1 MNKTLYIFNKISKMH
16 TRLFGY
22 RTTSSPPL
30 RIVSKDDVLEKDE
43 IILFVRDT
51 CGSDIIL
58 AIKKTTYI
66 LHIKEIISYMK
77 NVLSNQVH
85 LLIGKKILN
94 YLYEIEHFIP
104 SLKTEGNVIH
114 LSID

>member
-1 MNKTLYIFNKISKMH
+1 MH
-16 TRLFGY
+16 TRLYGY
-22 RTTSSPPL
+22 RTIYPPL
-30 RIVSKDDVLEKDE
+30 RVVSKDDVLEKDE
-43 IILFVRDT
+43 IILFVRDR

-66 LHIKEIISYMK
+66 LHIKEFISYMK

-85 LLIGKKILN
+85 LLIGKKTLN
-94 YLYEIEHFIP
+94 YLYEIDQFLP
-104 SLKTEGNVIH
+104 SLKIEGNVIH

>member
-1 MNKTLYIFNKISKMH
+1 MH
-16 TRLFGY
+16 TRLYGY
-22 RTTSSPPL
+22 QTTSSPPL
-30 RIVSKDDVLEKDE
+30 RIFSKDDILEKNE

-51 CGSDIIL
+51 DGLDIIL

-66 LHIKEIISYMK
+66 LHIKEFISYMK

-85 LLIGKKILN
+85 LLIGKKRLN

-104 SLKTEGNVIH
+104 SIKTEGNVIQ
-114 LSID
+114 LSIE